1 MVSRQRQR
9 GVGTTRKMDAAGAG
23 RAPRELVLS
32 LNEDDSE
39 ETDGSAAAAQRAH
52 TCDPKGANIASAGKE
67 AVPGDDSVTPE
78 AGVGEPSGS
87 DSEADGLQCGI
98 CLNSASDLV
107 RGKLDSCDHFF
118 CFPCIMHWAQTESK

>member
-9 GVGTTRKMDAAGAG
+9 GAGTTRKIDSAGAG

-39 ETDGSAAAAQRAH
+39 DTHGSAAAAQRAN
-52 TCDPKGANIASAGKE
+52 TCELKGANVASDGEA
-67 AVPGDDSVTPE
+67 AVPGNDSVTPE

-118 CFPCIMHWAQTESK
+118 CFVCIMHWAQTESK

>member
-1 MVSRQRQR
+1 MVSRERQR
-9 GVGTTRKMDAAGAG
+9 GAGTTIKIDAAGTG

-32 LNEDDSE
+32 LNEDDYE
-39 ETDGSAAAAQRAH
+39 ETHGRASTCELKGTNMASDGEA
-52 TCDPKGANIASAGKE
+52 
-67 AVPGDDSVTPE
+67 AVPGNDSVTPD

-118 CFPCIMHWAQTESK
+118 CFVCIMHWAQTESK